1 VTRGGGAA
9 RDQLC
14 VVAMSWDIRGKRV
27 LVTGAT
33 SGIGLEAAHSLA
45 QQGANVVLVG
55 RDAAKTAR
63 CLDEVRKGARSAEV
77 TSLLCDFSRQADVR
91 RLAYDVLHRFDRLD
105 VLVNNAGGVFRRRTM
120 TEDGIEATFAVNH
133 LGYFLLTQLLLERI
147 VQSAPARIVNV
158 ASIAHRSATMDFD
171 DLFFERGYRTMRG
184 YSRSKLA
191 NVLYTRTLA
200 QKLAGTDVTV
210 NCLHPGAVD
219 TNMWSS
225 APVWT
230 KPLLAVI
237 RKVFFIPAKEGGR
250 RIVQLVVDPELSNMT
265 GAYFENGKVTFPS
278 RLAQNDAV
286 ARRLWEDSERLTGL
300 TRAPAREVPPRTGDA
315 ARVVTP

>member
-1 VTRGGGAA
+1 
-9 RDQLC
+9 
-14 VVAMSWDIRGKRV
+14 MSWDIRGKRV

-33 SGIGLEAAHSLA
+33 SGIGFEVARSLA

-55 RDAAKTAR
+55 RDSAKTAR
-63 CLDEVRKGARSAEV
+63 CVDEVRRASPSAEV

-105 VLVNNAGGVFRRRTM
+105 VLVNNAGGVFRQRTI
-120 TEDGIEATFAVNH
+120 TEDGIEATFAVDH

-158 ASIAHRSATMDFD
+158 ASIAHRRGTMDFD
-171 DLFFERGYRTMRG
+171 DLFFERGYRVMRA

-191 NVLYTRTLA
+191 NVLYTRALA
-200 QKLAGTDVTV
+200 QKLAGTVVTV

-219 TNMWSS
+219 TNIWSG
-225 APVWT
+225 APAWT

-237 RKVFFIPAKEGGR
+237 RKLLFIPAKEGGR
-250 RIVQLVVDPELSNMT
+250 RIVRLVVDPELSNTT
-265 GAYFENGKVTFPS
+265 GQYFENGRAVRPS
-278 RLAQNDAV
+278 RLAQDDAV
-286 ARRLWEDSERLTGL
+286 ARQLWEESERLNAL
-300 TRAPAREVPPRTGDA
+300 VRAPARETAPRPPSP